1 MSDDE
6 LRRLVDCARLTDIR
20 NVSVEGQVDIHGEI
34 NEDVGDE
41 GELPLS
47 IETAVA
53 VRDDSQGLMVSFAA
67 SFDRGPTSSAPAT
80 HMKIAV
86 AVFYEL
92 RDQDKE
98 NLSQDLLRGFAEKVA
113 LYQALPFLREAFITL
128 AARLRVPAPV
138 LPLMPQDMG
147 PGDLAVD

>member
-47 IETAVA
+47 FETAVA
-53 VRDDSQGLMVSFAA
+53 VRDDAQGLMASFTAT
-67 SFDRGPTSSAPAT
+67 FDRGSTSSAPAT

-86 AVFYEL
+86 AAFYEL
-92 RDQDKE
+92 EGWGRE

-128 AARLRVPAPV
+128 AGRLRVPAPM
-138 LPLMPQDMG
+138 LPLMPQSMG

>member
-6 LRRLVDCARLTDIR
+6 LHRLVDCARLTDIR

-47 IETAVA
+47 IEITVA

-67 SFDRGPTSSAPAT
+67 SFDRGPTSSAPTT

-92 RDQDKE
+92 EGWGRE

-128 AARLRVPAPV
+128 AGRLRVPAPM
-138 LPLMPQDMG
+138 LPLMPQSMG

>member
-1 MSDDE
+1 M
-6 LRRLVDCARLTDIR
+6 
-20 NVSVEGQVDIHGEI
+20 DIHGEI

-47 IETAVA
+47 IEITVA
-53 VRDDSQGLMVSFAA
+53 VRDSQGLMVSFAA
-67 SFDRGPTSSAPAT
+67 SFDRGPASSAPTT